1 VCVAFIKDNQKQ
13 KRVTGFGH
21 SQYGKANSR
30 HNYCIKSG
38 DTRSFSVHYRA
49 IFICLLPAILITC
62 SRDPGEDIFVPYKW
76 ETASPASVGM
86 SQQLLDSAFIVASGK
101 EYIDALLVI
110 KDGKIVGE
118 QYYNGFTQD
127 QPHNVMSVSKSM
139 LSAIAGVAL
148 QEGYI
153 DGLDSKMLDYF
164 PDYVY
169 EGIDPRKHDITI
181 QHLLNMRMG
190 IEGEASD
197 NYSVY
202 TELYNSD
209 NWIQETIEYPLI
221 YNPGERMRYN
231 TFITHILS
239 GVITEA
245 TGMSTHEFAFENL
258 FKPMGIDIDFWEQGP
273 QGIYFGGNSMQITPR
288 EMAAFGY
295 MYLNDGMLNG
305 KQIIPRDWVLFSR
318 FPSTDMAH
326 PNEWGGL
333 KNYNYANLWWLGQ
346 FNLYD
351 CFMAIGYG
359 GQFIFVFPVPDL
371 VVVSTAENNVAPEAT
386 TEQEWAIHDLLTRY
400 ILPALGSR

>member
-1 VCVAFIKDNQKQ
+1 M
-13 KRVTGFGH
+13 
-21 SQYGKANSR
+21 
-30 HNYCIKSG
+30 
-38 DTRSFSVHYRA
+38 HYRA
-49 IFICLLPAILITC
+49 IFICLLPAILISC
-62 SRDPGEDIFVPYKW
+62 SREPGEDVFVPYQW

-86 SQQLLDSAFIVASGK
+86 SRQLLDSAFIVASGK

-127 QPHNVMSVSKSM
+127 HPHNVMSVSKSM

-148 QEGYI
+148 QKGYI
-153 DGLDSKMLDYF
+153 DGLESKMMDYF

-169 EGIDPRKHDITI
+169 EGIDPRKFDITI

-197 NYSVY
+197 NYGVY
-202 TELYNSD
+202 MELYNSD
-209 NWIQETIEYPLI
+209 NWIKETIEYPLI
-221 YNPGERMRYN
+221 YDPGERMRYN

-245 TGMSTHEFAFENL
+245 TGMSTHEFAFNNL
-258 FKPMGIDIDFWEQGP
+258 FKPMGIDVDFWEQDP

-318 FPSTDMAH
+318 SPSTDMAH

-359 GQFIFVFPVPDL
+359 GQFIFVFPVADL
-371 VVVSTAENNVAPEAT
+371 VVVSTAENDIPPEAT

-400 ILPALGSR
+400 ILPSLGSR